1 MSPTVNEGTNP
12 VPPYKAVIAVA
23 AQTPVLIVPNA
34 VKVEFVTP
42 VPNDVEERTEVL
54 PILYV
59 LPDAKFQL
67 SEEDQPT
74 PEYQFIDLSVAP
86 RKVIP
91 PP

>member
-12 VPPYKAVIAVA
+12 VPPYRAVIAVA
-23 AQTPVLIVPNA
+23 DQTPVLIVPNA
-34 VKVEFVTP
+34 VKEELVTP
-42 VPNDVEERTEVL
+42 VPKEEFERTVV
-54 PILYV
+54 PAILYV
-59 LPDAKFQL
+59 LLVAKLKL